1 MNKKKLISYGVVVL
15 LCAIVFIKF
24 SVNDRKIE
32 KTPSENI
39 VEEQQNENKEYPIND
54 LWVYR
59 YNAQT
64 GKSEFAPCGYLDEY
78 TSIVKESDK
87 ELTRVIT
94 GSYMYLG
101 TIKGY
106 QNTDKTMEV
115 FQVRLPELSESFVL
129 TNDNVQ
135 LDYSGN
141 KKMIE
146 VTGWIYMQG
155 NTILAVSP
163 LYEE

>member
-1 MNKKKLISYGVVVL
+1 MNKKKLIMYGVIVL
-15 LCAIVFIKF
+15 LCTIVFIKF
-24 SVNDRKIE
+24 SDNDRKTA
-32 KTPSENI
+32 KTPPENFAQ
-39 VEEQQNENKEYPIND
+39 EQQTENKEYPIND

-59 YNAQT
+59 YNSQT
-64 GKSEFAPCGYLDEY
+64 GKSEFAPCGYVDEY
-78 TSIVKESDK
+78 TSIVAEPHK
-87 ELTRVIT
+87 ELTDVIT

-106 QNTDKTMEV
+106 QNSDKTMEV
-115 FQVRLPELSESFVL
+115 FQVRLPEISENFVL
-129 TNDNVQ
+129 TNDNVK

-146 VTGWIYMQG
+146 VTGWIYMRG
-155 NTILAVSP
+155 TTIIAVSP

>member
-1 MNKKKLISYGVVVL
+1 MNKKKLIMYSVIVL

-24 SVNDRKIE
+24 SGNDKKTA
-32 KTPSENI
+32 KTPPENFT
-39 VEEQQNENKEYPIND
+39 EAQQNENKEYPIND

-59 YNAQT
+59 YNPQT

-78 TSIVKESDK
+78 TSIVAETDK
-87 ELTRVIT
+87 ELTDVIT

-101 TIKGY
+101 TINGY
-106 QNTDKTMEV
+106 QNSDKTMEV
-115 FQVRLPELSESFVL
+115 FQVRLPELSENFVL
-129 TNDNVQ
+129 TNDSVQ

-155 NTILAVSP
+155 NTIIAVSP